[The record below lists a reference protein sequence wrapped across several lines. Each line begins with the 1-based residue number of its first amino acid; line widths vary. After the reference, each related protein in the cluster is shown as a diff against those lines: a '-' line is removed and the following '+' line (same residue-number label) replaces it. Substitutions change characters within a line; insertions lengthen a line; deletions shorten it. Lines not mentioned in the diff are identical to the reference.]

1 MSKSKKLKVLTHRP
15 RYIEP
20 VVVPEFGGKTSSAV
34 APKEPIPSTQKAEE
48 QATMPKAPS
57 AEQAEAKTG
66 KDKAEEPKAEG
77 SKMLEVLSPS
87 AQITVPKIQKGLAAT
102 PKRKRMASVLD
113 VLETVKASIS
123 TPGKIVKA
131 SKMQIEAKTKL
142 TEVEVAMS
150 QASAEAGPSE
160 PAKEKPSEI
169 GEKVAEEES
178 KE

>member
-1 MSKSKKLKVLTHRP
+1 
-15 RYIEP
+15 
-20 VVVPEFGGKTSSAV
+20 
-34 APKEPIPSTQKAEE
+34 
-48 QATMPKAPS
+48 
-57 AEQAEAKTG
+57 
-66 KDKAEEPKAEG
+66 
-77 SKMLEVLSPS
+77 
-87 AQITVPKIQKGLAAT
+87 
-102 PKRKRMASVLD
+102 MASVLD

-169 GEKVAEEES
+169 GEKAAEEDDDVIDNLLVHGS
-178 KE
+178 ITHNALLADIFLACFKLRLD